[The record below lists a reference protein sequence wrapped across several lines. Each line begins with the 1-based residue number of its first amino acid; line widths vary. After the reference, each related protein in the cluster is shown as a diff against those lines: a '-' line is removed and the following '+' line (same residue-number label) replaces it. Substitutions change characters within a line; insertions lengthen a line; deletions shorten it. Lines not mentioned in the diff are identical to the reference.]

1 MIDEGRITVRQSGDE
16 LIVKVTGDDARKAL
30 ETMFPNVVVED
41 GKTYLT
47 FKSGKVDDDVWEG
60 NIYYG
65 EGRTYPTPPGVRVMV
80 SDDYKQALVRVEP
93 TENSAR
99 QRAVGTTLKREK
111 HIYPELGYRNKRVRP
126 LMLRA
131 FKVYVTGVLDGSN
144 GKDREFAKVER
155 KKRGKGAPA
164 QMKAVTKL
172 HDLIDEERYTIEE
185 YEPDHARDEMVYSVR
200 PIKWYD
206 KGSGLVWVRVG
217 GGIQVSIH
225 NGVYEGDHKGKQAW
239 TIVGRAWGV
248 REPGMRV
255 DFDDM
260 LEIAEKKIMSDKPAA
275 LRAAARK
282 KLLANF
288 DAASGSEQ
296 RKMVFQLTKELERR
310 GVKLKRNKRLRL
322 TMESI
327 RNPAGTCREVTLPLA
342 VISPEF

>member
-1 MIDEGRITVRQSGDE
+1 
-16 LIVKVTGDDARKAL
+16 
-30 ETMFPNVVVED
+30 
-41 GKTYLT
+41 
-47 FKSGKVDDDVWEG
+47 
-60 NIYYG
+60 
-65 EGRTYPTPPGVRVMV
+65 
-80 SDDYKQALVRVEP
+80 
-93 TENSAR
+93 
-99 QRAVGTTLKREK
+99 
-111 HIYPELGYRNKRVRP
+111 
-126 LMLRA
+126 
-131 FKVYVTGVLDGSN
+131 
-144 GKDREFAKVER
+144 
-155 KKRGKGAPA
+155 
-164 QMKAVTKL
+164 
-172 HDLIDEERYTIEE
+172 
-185 YEPDHARDEMVYSVR
+185 
-200 PIKWYD
+200 
-206 KGSGLVWVRVG
+206 
-217 GGIQVSIH
+217 VSIH